1 MRLDIAQPRLRQNLF
16 TREFHFREVRANLI
30 SGKRGWTLFNLALRK
45 SNLRANFISGKWG
58 WTLPNLACSK
68 LYLRTNLISGLW
80 TKKVR
85 QIATPNVKLR
95 LSGAKYL
102 LLSFCFVSSL
112 HQTLPSHFEVWYSFA
127 KKWFRPNWGFPHKSS
142 WCAQSYFAHTG
153 RFMKGWVLPS
163 FLCQEQKCAKKKSCS
178 PEKLVKLPSCQF
190 SHEKLVRSPSCQFR
204 DRS

>member
-1 MRLDIAQPRLRQNLF
+1 MK
-16 TREFHFREVRANLI
+16 V
-30 SGKRGWTLFNLALRK
+30 
-45 SNLRANFISGKWG
+45 
-58 WTLPNLACSK
+58 
-68 LYLRTNLISGLW
+68 
-80 TKKVR
+80 KKVR
-85 QIATPNVKLR
+85 QIATPNIRLR
-95 LSGAKYL
+95 LSGTKYL

-190 SHEKLVRSPSCQFR
+190 SHEKLVKSPCCQFSHEKLIKSPSCQFSHEKLVKSPSCQFR